1 MTGTRKRTMDVT
13 LTAMTGYQ
21 AGLTGQDAADGSAF
35 QDLPA
40 PVRVFFAEVGVEDTS
55 TEDDLICPFCEEPLF
70 EFADILG
77 HDLVGS
83 VCCYAMQ
90 DAALAWG
97 LWETSKDR
105 RAFTEV
111 ACPGAGINA
120 VGGEQGNV
128 WTLSFPL
135 TTQRARQDEAF
146 AFIDE
151 YHRHHDPPTG
161 WLLGIDVFNGPTKV
175 GTAVLSRCVSRMLMH
190 AGTHFEVSRI
200 YIRSDV
206 PDVLKHNAV
215 SVLTRR
221 LRKEARHLARAA
233 RSCLRRGRNAKGW
246 LLSPD
251 EWAMC
256 LRRSTVR
263 YLRTYILEHEAGVS
277 LQASGW
283 RLVGVT
289 RSSVQGWSRS
299 RRRRK
304 LRWVDLFDKHQY
316 DIAV

>member
-1 MTGTRKRTMDVT
+1 MP
-13 LTAMTGYQ
+13 GYQ
-21 AGLTGQDAADGSAF
+21 ASLTGEDAVEGSAL
-35 QDLPA
+35 QELPD
-40 PVRVFFAEVGVEDTS
+40 PVRVFFAEMGVEDAGA
-55 TEDDLICPFCEEPLF
+55 EYELICPFCGEPLF
-70 EFADILG
+70 EFADVLG

-97 LWETSKDR
+97 LWETSRSR
-105 RAFTEV
+105 RAFTEA
-111 ACPGAGINA
+111 ACPGTGINA
-120 VGGEQGNV
+120 VGNEYGDA

-135 TTQRARQDEAF
+135 TTRRARQDEAF

-151 YHRHHDPPTG
+151 HHRHHDPPTG
-161 WLLGIDVFNGPTKV
+161 WLLGIDVFNGQTKV
-175 GTAVLSRCVSRMLMH
+175 GTAILSRCVSRMLMQV
-190 AGTHFEVSRI
+190 GTHFEVSRI
-200 YIRSDV
+200 CVRSDV

-221 LRKEARHLARAA
+221 LRKEARQIARAA
-233 RSCLRRGRNAKGW
+233 RSCLRRGRNEKGW

-251 EWAMC
+251 EWATC

-263 YLRTYILEHEAGVS
+263 HLRTYILEHEAGVS
-277 LQASGW
+277 LRASGW

-289 RSSVQGWSRS
+289 RSNVRGWSRS

-304 LRWVDLFDKHQY
+304 LRWADLFDKHQY